1 MTSVRELGC
10 TALFIACC
18 LTTSLAPRDAVAADV
33 VLTGSAWPPWE
44 TARAMDQ
51 LEMSPGVRY
60 EFRAYVD
67 SITLFEIGRADA
79 MLVNLYDYLTLC
91 RDKNF
96 AEETAIVLITNYS
109 EGGDVVVTRPDIE
122 EAADLK
128 GKRIGL
134 DVQSISLYMLHLSLQ
149 QVGLNLSDVE
159 LTRVK
164 GEHVA
169 MAFERS
175 ESLAA
180 VVGWNPYA
188 AEAIQNGGRPL
199 VDSSAFPG
207 EIVDVM
213 VVRRSSLKAN
223 RPIYQDFV
231 RTWFEARQSPQVLAK
246 MAELNNVDVDTYRQ
260 WLADARIFDTPQA
273 SLQAMLETNGAIERI
288 EEFLANNRDIV
299 PDFVKSNFAPAPYD
313 GSLLDTSLLEEL
325 VR

>member
-91 RDKNF
+91 RDRKF

-134 DVQSISLYMLHLSLQ
+134 DIQSISLYMLHLSLQ

-169 MAFERS
+169 KAFERS
-175 ESLAA
+175 ESLDA

-231 RTWFEARQSPQVLAK
+231 RAWFEARQSPQVLAK
-246 MAELNNVDVDTYRQ
+246 MAELNNVNVDEFRQ
-260 WLADARIFDTPQA
+260 WLADARIFNTPQA
-273 SLQAMLETNGAIERI
+273 SLQAMTETSAAIERI
-288 EEFLANNRDIV
+288 EEFLANNREAV
-299 PDFVKSNFAPAPYD
+299 PDSIKSNFGPPEYK
-313 GSLLDTSLLEEL
+313 GSLVDSSLLEEL
-325 VR
+325 VQ